1 MITKI
6 RDNIQGLSHPVYVTS
21 PLLPSLRDLAGY
33 LKAIWKSKWVTNHG
47 TFHGELETKLRILL
61 DAGGISL
68 FNNGAIALLAALRAL
83 DLPVGSEVITTPFT
97 FPATPHCITWN
108 RLKPVFCDIH
118 PESMTLDPKSIEKA
132 VSPNTS
138 AILGVHVYG
147 IPCDVVKIQQ
157 IADRHNLK
165 ILYDAAHAFTTEVSG
180 KPISHFGHISMFSFH
195 ATKLYNT
202 IEGGC
207 LAYSDPCYKNKIYY
221 LRNFGIKNED
231 EVVDVGLN
239 GKMNEIQAAIGL
251 LNLNLFQKEKEK
263 RLRIRSI
270 YDAELDQI
278 EGITIV
284 KMPEGVTDSL
294 QYYVIRINERL
305 FGCSRNE
312 LYDRLKQ
319 FNVYSRKYFYPLCSE
334 YEPYKDLP
342 SSRPEYLPNANRIKN
357 EVLCL
362 PFYGDLGE
370 KTARQIVKIIK
381 AIRN

>member
-1 MITKI
+1 
-6 RDNIQGLSHPVYVTS
+6 
-21 PLLPSLRDLAGY
+21 
-33 LKAIWKSKWVTNHG
+33 
-47 TFHGELETKLRILL
+47 
-61 DAGGISL
+61 
-68 FNNGAIALLAALRAL
+68 
-83 DLPVGSEVITTPFT
+83 
-97 FPATPHCITWN
+97 
-108 RLKPVFCDIH
+108 
-118 PESMTLDPKSIEKA
+118 MTLDPESIEKA
-132 VSPNTS
+132 ITPNTS

-165 ILYDAAHAFTTEVSG
+165 IIYDAAHAFTTEVSG

-207 LAYSDPCYKNKIYY
+207 LAYSEPCYKNKIYY

-251 LNLNLFQKEKEK
+251 LNLNLFQKEK
-263 RLRIRSI
+263 RLRIRAI
-270 YDAELDQI
+270 YDAELDRI

-319 FNVYSRKYFYPLCSE
+319 YNVYSRKYFYPLCSE

-342 SSRPEYLPNANRIKN
+342 SSRPEYLPNANQVKQ

-370 KTARQIVKIIK
+370 KTARHIVNIIK